1 MTQKVPATNASSS
14 LERELDSLLEGQLAA
29 GARNAVAR
37 IEAPA
42 AGFAYE
48 HAVGVARD
56 DTGEAMTP
64 RHRFHTAS
72 VSKSMTALLVLQLA
86 EEGALGRAG
95 VDARYVEFEV
105 FPDEVQERL
114 LTRGGR
120 PAFAGVTLRHMLS
133 HTSGFRDAFVDDGS
147 RTSADAG
154 GAAPGSII
162 GSNATRDMTVAW
174 SPWLP
179 DGDAENERGVINYY
193 LSQPGMSEALFEP
206 GSAFHYSDTAFVL
219 LALLV
224 ERVTGESYHA
234 NLRDRIIEPCGLGDT
249 YLAYRDDPPLGPR
262 RQPESDVH
270 ARGTAVLSSGG
281 NLSFDWGGGGLV
293 TTAGDLV
300 LFLRALMD
308 RKLYGSDPTLRDMTA
323 WQQPP
328 GLAPR
333 RTGVGLGLF
342 RTGYQAGELWGHSG
356 AWGAK
361 MDHDPAAGIYFAG
374 TVNRTDAATGW
385 HHALIATVAEH
396 IR

>member
-1 MTQKVPATNASSS
+1 MKQPARSPNATTSI
-14 LERELDSLLEGQLAA
+14 ERELDSLLEGQLAS

-42 AGFAYE
+42 VGFAYE
-48 HAVGVARD
+48 HAVGVARED
-56 DTGEAMTP
+56 SGEAMTP

-86 EEGALGRAG
+86 EEGALGSAG
-95 VDARYVEFEV
+95 IDARYVEFEV
-105 FPDEVQERL
+105 FPDRIQRRL

-120 PAFAGVTLRHMLS
+120 PAVAGVTLRHMLS

-147 RTSADAG
+147 RTSGEAG

-179 DGDAENERGVINYY
+179 EGDTENERGVINYY
-193 LSQPGMSEALFEP
+193 LSHPGMSEALFEP
-206 GSAFHYSDTAFVL
+206 GAAFHYSDTAFVL

-224 ERVTGESYHA
+224 ERVTGQSYHA

-270 ARGTAVLSSGG
+270 ARGTAVFSSGR

-293 TTAGDLV
+293 TTVGDLV
-300 LFLRALMD
+300 AFLRALME
-308 RKLYGSDPTLRDMTA
+308 RKLHGSKRTLRDMTA
-323 WQQPP
+323 WKQPP

-333 RTGVGLGLF
+333 RSGVGLGLF
-342 RTGYQAGELWGHSG
+342 RTRYPAGELWGHSG

-361 MDHDPAAGIYFAG
+361 MDHDPAADIYFAG
-374 TVNRTDAATGW
+374 TVNRIGAAAGW
-385 HHALIATVAEH
+385 HHALIAAVAEH